1 MHSEQDSKV
10 NSDNIY
16 DPQRS
21 VHKVYRTNRI
31 THSTL
36 KLRSITKHNDI
47 WWGGRAAMRSPAVN
61 YIMLQLAN
69 I

>member
-1 MHSEQDSKV
+1 MIRKE
-10 NSDNIY
+10 
-16 DPQRS
+16 
-21 VHKVYRTNRI
+21 VYIKYIERTEI